1 VQAGLGRGPVN
12 EIVSI
17 MADKKTVFAGTPGQ
31 ISSSTSVYIDKPG
44 LFGGDDTGGEG
55 GIQGQLDIMM
65 GEPDQVPPASLL
77 KLLTGLVP
85 GFRGVVTTFFSGLVS
100 CYSASPKPW
109 LYRVRRTTKGWDGDV
124 WYPEKATIMLENS
137 EGQLDDERSAAGPDR
152 QSAGHSCHEPGAHPG
167 GMCH

>member
-1 VQAGLGRGPVN
+1 MGGKGSKKVTVGYRYSWDVQAGLGRGPVN

-109 LYRVRRTTKGWDGDV
+109 LYRVRRTTKG
-124 WYPEKATIMLENS
+124 
-137 EGQLDDERSAAGPDR
+137 
-152 QSAGHSCHEPGAHPG
+152 
-167 GMCH
+167 

>member
-1 VQAGLGRGPVN
+1 
-12 EIVSI
+12 
-17 MADKKTVFAGTPGQ
+17 
-31 ISSSTSVYIDKPG
+31 
-44 LFGGDDTGGEG
+44 
-55 GIQGQLDIMM
+55 MM

-124 WYPEKATIMLENS
+124 WYPEKATIMLENT
-137 EGQLDDERSAAGPDR
+137 EGQLDDEGSPSRADR
-152 QSAGHSCHEPGAHPG
+152 QPAGHSCDEPGAHSG